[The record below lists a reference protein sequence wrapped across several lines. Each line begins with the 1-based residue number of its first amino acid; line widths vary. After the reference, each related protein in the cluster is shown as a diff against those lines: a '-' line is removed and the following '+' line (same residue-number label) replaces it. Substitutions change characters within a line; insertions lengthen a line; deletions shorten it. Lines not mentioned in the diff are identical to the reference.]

1 MGDPDGAGA
10 HLEAAW
16 DLAQLRRTRTYTA
29 LVASRFTQLELLRRR
44 PAEVRR
50 WEAVVRDALW
60 TETGPSMA
68 VRLHNVLG
76 AAHHSRGE
84 YPEALR
90 NSRAAYKKA
99 QRIGYRI
106 GLAEAMQG
114 IAESAERTGEQELA
128 EQMGRQ
134 GRELFEAM
142 GVPVGHV
149 RTR

>member
-1 MGDPDGAGA
+1 
-10 HLEAAW
+10 
-16 DLAQLRRTRTYTA
+16 

-134 GRELFEAM
+134 ARELFEAM